1 MATARGETWR
11 TSSAT
16 EIERFRDDVA
26 RRLTKQTA
34 NFALKAIRSALRR
47 AKVHGL
53 TDANQAERVATLP
66 KDFDSARRAF
76 TEAELRHLL
85 TVADREWQGM
95 IMTSLYV
102 GGLRLGDVAKLDWA
116 RVNLESGTIELTPRK
131 TRRHGKTVS
140 VPIADPL
147 RRFLETLPSADDP
160 KAPLFPRAFALYDK
174 SYANGDLSKEFRR
187 LLEKARLAKPRRYR
201 VTGKGSSVKH
211 EQSEL
216 SFHSLRHSATSM
228 LKNAGVSDAV
238 TMDIAGHSS
247 PAVSRRYTK
256 IDASTKA
263 AALAKLPDLLA
274 PSKDGG
280 AE

>member
-1 MATARGETWR
+1 MKRPRPVMPWSWSSFWNSLATARGETWR

-102 GGLRLGDVAKLDWA
+102 VLASGL
-116 RVNLESGTIELTPRK
+116 
-131 TRRHGKTVS
+131 
-140 VPIADPL
+140 
-147 RRFLETLPSADDP
+147 
-160 KAPLFPRAFALYDK
+160 
-174 SYANGDLSKEFRR
+174 
-187 LLEKARLAKPRRYR
+187 
-201 VTGKGSSVKH
+201 
-211 EQSEL
+211 
-216 SFHSLRHSATSM
+216 ATSRDST
-228 LKNAGVSDAV
+228 G
-238 TMDIAGHSS
+238 
-247 PAVSRRYTK
+247 R
-256 IDASTKA
+256 ASTWNQ
-263 AALAKLPDLLA
+263 A
-274 PSKDGG
+274 PSS
-280 AE
+280 